1 MPTASEATAE
11 LLAHDWTGACRR
23 AAEGLHEVMAQ
34 NPTSLERVVETG
46 EIGEGGDR
54 TLVIDAAAEDA
65 VFAELERLHDDGARF
80 TAVSEERGEVDFGNP
95 DHLVV
100 IDPID
105 GSMNAKRGLG
115 HHALSIAVSTGPTMA
130 DVVFGYVY
138 DFGPGEEWRATL
150 GLGAFLND
158 VPLADAPPE
167 RRRPD
172 GRLELVAIESA
183 DPKWLAA
190 SSDALNE
197 VTGRIRAM
205 GTIAVS
211 LCQVDPPRA
220 WTGWRRSGA
229 AGPSTPPPR
238 SSSSARAAGSSRSP
252 RWRSRSAR
260 RWTCCPTH
268 PSWPPARP
276 RPSPSS
282 PRFRAAD
289 GRLAH
294 GRAGGGHRRRAGGDF
309 EHAPEGR
316 RRGDGRDRD
325 RARHRLRAHRARR
338 AAAAD
343 GGRRPPDVGAR
354 ANLATMKLTLE
365 PVMQQLGSGP
375 LQSAGGMLVGVEAGG
390 IVGFMGRSVLGQY
403 EIALLDP
410 TRPPRLLLVAP
421 NLRLAAEAFEADEAE
436 LLEWVIFHE
445 LTHAVQFTGVP
456 WLRDHLAGML
466 RELLASIKVQVDP
479 GALLR
484 MPSLPSTDD
493 LKGMWDAVREGGLV
507 GAMAGPERKAVIDR
521 LQATMAMIEGHAEHV
536 MDAAG
541 APVLP
546 SLPKLRASL
555 EKRRREKPPLVKLIE
570 KLLGMDLKMKQYEV
584 GKRFCDAVVRDYG
597 IEGLN
602 RAWFAPELLPTLD
615 ELEDPAAWARR
626 TQQRAVTP

>member
-1 MPTASEATAE
+1 MV
-11 LLAHDWTGACRR
+11 DWRIA
-23 AAEGLHEVMAQ
+23 
-34 NPTSLERVVETG
+34 ERV
-46 EIGEGGDR
+46 
-54 TLVIDAAAEDA
+54 
-65 VFAELERLHDDGARF
+65 
-80 TAVSEERGEVDFGNP
+80 
-95 DHLVV
+95 
-100 IDPID
+100 
-105 GSMNAKRGLG
+105 
-115 HHALSIAVSTGPTMA
+115 A
-130 DVVFGYVY
+130 DTV
-138 DFGPGEEWRATL
+138 
-150 GLGAFLND
+150 
-158 VPLADAPPE
+158 
-167 RRRPD
+167 
-172 GRLELVAIESA
+172 
-183 DPKWLAA
+183 
-190 SSDALNE
+190 
-197 VTGRIRAM
+197 
-205 GTIAVS
+205 
-211 LCQVDPPRA
+211 
-220 WTGWRRSGA
+220 
-229 AGPSTPPPR
+229 AGP
-238 SSSSARAAGSSRSP
+238 AGSSSTP
-252 RWRSRSAR
+252 LKGDVDAMAESAIAR
-260 RWTCCPTH
+260 VTAYARIE
-268 PSWPPARP
+268 PSEPPPPMEAV
-276 RPSPSS
+276 
-282 PRFRAAD
+282 
-289 GRLAH
+289 
-294 GRAGGGHRRRAGGDF
+294 
-309 EHAPEGR
+309 
-316 RRGDGRDRD
+316 DRKTW
-325 RARHRLRAHRARR
+325 
-338 AAAAD
+338 
-343 GGRRPPDVGAR
+343 AR

-484 MPSLPSTDD
+484 MPNLPSTDD
-493 LKGMWDAVREGGLV
+493 LRGLWDAVRDGGLV
-507 GAMAGPERKAVIDR
+507 GAMAGPERKAVLDR

-555 EKRRREKPPLVKLIE
+555 EKRRAEKPPLVKLLE

-584 GKRFCDAVVRDYG
+584 GKRFCDAVVRDHG

-602 RAWFAPELLPTLD
+602 RAWFAPELLPTLA